1 MVKVTGPAFSL
12 ASSPPLRKKRKP
24 YGAAALPAPEP
35 PPPPIP
41 EHVIVTAGDP
51 APNPDCTGQYNLAGE
66 HDGKSY
72 YQRTVEPTFYLAW
85 DGVIEIWFIS
95 ITLLPYEPAN
105 NWYYEF
111 GPPGTFEPAPAYT
124 GYAIVS
130 EVIPPS
136 P

>member
-24 YGAAALPAPEP
+24 YGAAALPTPEP
-35 PPPPIP
+35 PPPPVP

-66 HDGKSY
+66 HGGKNY
-72 YQRTVEPTFYLAW
+72 YQRTTEPIYYVAW
-85 DGVIEIWFIS
+85 DDYIGIWFIANN
-95 ITLLPYEPAN
+95 LDPYSSAN
-105 NWYYEF
+105 NWYLELGPAGQYEAN
-111 GPPGTFEPAPAYT
+111 PSYT

-130 EVIPPS
+130 EVIPP
-136 P
+136 PP